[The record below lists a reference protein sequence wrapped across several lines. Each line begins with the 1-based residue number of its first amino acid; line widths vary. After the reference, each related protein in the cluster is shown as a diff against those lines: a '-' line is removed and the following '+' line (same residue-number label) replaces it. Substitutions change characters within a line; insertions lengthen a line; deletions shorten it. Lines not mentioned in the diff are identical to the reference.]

1 LLQNC
6 ELGLD
11 LMDKMEDI
19 IVGLREGPQEAFHD
33 DFRLF
38 ITAAPDA
45 AFPLGLLQ
53 MGTKVTNEPP
63 SGLRA
68 GLMRSYTTTIDQ
80 DRMERVDG
88 DLWKRLLF
96 VMCFLHSV
104 VQERRKFGPLGWCIP
119 YEYNLGD
126 ITASLQFLE
135 KHLYTGIISWSTVQ
149 YMVSEIQYGGKITD
163 DFDRRLFN
171 TYAELWLNPVITGE
185 SFSFNPDRMIG
196 ELPDNFNYIVPLFQE
211 QKEYFDFTVTFP
223 EIDTPE
229 VMGLHP
235 NADLTYRLK
244 GATEMFKTLMETQ
257 PKDTGGG
264 GGGGLS
270 TEDIVK
276 ARAADLLEETPPLY
290 NEDRYIVKIR
300 ALGGLDI
307 PLNIFLYQEI
317 RVLGFVVNKVRNEL
331 VQLSLA
337 IDGEVVMTDEL
348 ANLIDEL
355 FNAKVPRI
363 WMYDATNNE
372 FSWVN
377 STIGIWYA
385 NFTSRN
391 AQIRSWLDKGRPTNF
406 FLRGFFNPQGFLT
419 SMKQEVTRKHK
430 SDGWALDDMVY
441 HTEMTDFD
449 SSEQVRSAAKE
460 GAYLSAAYLDGARW
474 SKMEGSL
481 VESEPKKLFD
491 LMPVMW
497 ITATTAPKR
506 KEKIKTGMYGPL
518 GPYACPM
525 YKYPIRQARFFIA
538 TISMASKVADGLT
551 AARDEAFWT
560 MRGVAITV
568 ATDFE

>member
-1 LLQNC
+1 
-6 ELGLD
+6 
-11 LMDKMEDI
+11 
-19 IVGLREGPQEAFHD
+19 
-33 DFRLF
+33 
-38 ITAAPDA
+38 
-45 AFPLGLLQ
+45 
-53 MGTKVTNEPP
+53 
-63 SGLRA
+63 
-68 GLMRSYTTTIDQ
+68 
-80 DRMERVDG
+80 
-88 DLWKRLLF
+88 
-96 VMCFLHSV
+96 
-104 VQERRKFGPLGWCIP
+104 
-119 YEYNLGD
+119 
-126 ITASLQFLE
+126 
-135 KHLYTGIISWSTVQ
+135 
-149 YMVSEIQYGGKITD
+149 
-163 DFDRRLFN
+163 
-171 TYAELWLNPVITGE
+171 
-185 SFSFNPDRMIG
+185 
-196 ELPDNFNYIVPLFQE
+196 
-211 QKEYFDFTVTFP
+211 
-223 EIDTPE
+223 
-229 VMGLHP
+229 
-235 NADLTYRLK
+235 
-244 GATEMFKTLMETQ
+244 
-257 PKDTGGG
+257 
-264 GGGGLS
+264 
-270 TEDIVK
+270 
-276 ARAADLLEETPPLY
+276 LEETPPLY